1 VSGFLGS
8 PSALLTGNLIQQTH
22 RNAFGVTQSNIQYKD
37 KHTDT
42 RLYVSGS
49 SSSSAENWEREWND
63 DPFSNRQER
72 MRNEQANSDRFLQ
85 GDDLVDLRSSVTA
98 LKKELQ
104 RVVKDRDAH
113 EAQKITAQIE
123 SMQVR
128 DAEYVYADATK
139 KLQKAR
145 LDGDEDIVKALK
157 QEIADAR
164 SFIPHFNLEGLWVG
178 KYGSHGYEMIN
189 VTYVEDTLVAYK
201 VTGDKNVP
209 KGEITFKADLS
220 PNSGVNLEPIELK
233 SSASKQWGIKH
244 LNRFPGKGQVAS
256 EGFRNAQWMEGQL
269 IMVGEYFSFAWVPIG
284 HQIFFGRP
292 SADLTLKMLRES
304 KSVSSDN
311 DVENMKDLATRCM
324 EETTLMIEEE
334 ECYLYDGVGDYAE
347 GCFE

>member
-1 VSGFLGS
+1 MSGFLGS

-178 KYGSHGYEMIN
+178 K
-189 VTYVEDTLVAYK
+189 
-201 VTGDKNVP
+201 
-209 KGEITFKADLS
+209 
-220 PNSGVNLEPIELK
+220 
-233 SSASKQWGIKH
+233 
-244 LNRFPGKGQVAS
+244 
-256 EGFRNAQWMEGQL
+256 
-269 IMVGEYFSFAWVPIG
+269 
-284 HQIFFGRP
+284 
-292 SADLTLKMLRES
+292 
-304 KSVSSDN
+304 
-311 DVENMKDLATRCM
+311 
-324 EETTLMIEEE
+324 
-334 ECYLYDGVGDYAE
+334 
-347 GCFE
+347 